1 MRPTEKDLFDYM
13 DTGRDVRVTC
23 TDGDTLTG
31 RCWAYGAVVS
41 EKEFGEDEPCLD
53 VGCGTIVA
61 LSQIESI
68 EFAD

>member
-13 DTGRDVRVTC
+13 DSGRDVRVTC

-41 EKEFGEDEPCLD
+41 EKEFGERN
-53 VGCGTIVA
+53 
-61 LSQIESI
+61 
-68 EFAD
+68 